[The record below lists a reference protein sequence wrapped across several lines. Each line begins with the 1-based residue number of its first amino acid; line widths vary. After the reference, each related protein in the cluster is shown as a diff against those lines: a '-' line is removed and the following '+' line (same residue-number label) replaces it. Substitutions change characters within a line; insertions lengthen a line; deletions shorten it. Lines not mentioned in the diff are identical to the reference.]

1 MSQRLEAELEESRRE
16 LRTAEA
22 EVARL
27 QALLGIDDAARVD
40 AHKEVLRPNLFAE
53 AEALPTVDTHSSPE
67 AKVALFRN
75 LFGGRNDVYA
85 QRWENAKTG
94 KSGWSPAV
102 RGGWGAARRRNPE
115 YLPFSDEVISA
126 QLAGRISA
134 GLYPLLSGDT
144 CRLLAADFDGRSW
157 ILDAL
162 AYLDTCRAV
171 GVPAALERSRS
182 GNGGHVWSFFTQ
194 PVEAAAARRLGARLL
209 REAMA
214 VRAELDLAS
223 YDRLFPAQDFVPKGS
238 FGNLIALPLQGEC
251 RQRRNTVFLD
261 PSTLEPWKDQ
271 WEFLSSVSR
280 LDAEAVDAAGEALR
294 PVDVGPAARR
304 LRQPATHVD
313 RPAPSRVC
321 AVLGTAISVEHIGL
335 PPALLASLKH
345 VASLHNPAFYERE
358 RLRLSTW
365 RVPRLVRCYQEDL
378 EHLHLPRG
386 LRNQVQAIVAEAGSQ
401 LVVTDGRPEPMQVSL
416 RFQGV
421 LNTQQQQAVD
431 NLAAHELGVLVAPP
445 GEGKTVMACALIA
458 HHGVPALV
466 LADRKPLLE
475 QWRARLESLLGL
487 NGSQIGQLGAG
498 RTRRSGIVDL
508 ASIQT
513 LVRRSDE
520 ENEALFSGY
529 GLVVVDE
536 CHHVPAQTVD
546 RCLRTAPTRRWLGLT
561 ATPYRRQ
568 GLEEI
573 IQMQCGPVRHNISI
587 KQSASS
593 ASLRR
598 ELVVHE
604 TLADPLAEPDA
615 HIQVLLRAL
624 AEDEERTASICDDV
638 AGAIQRGRNCLVL
651 TQRISHLEQICGGL
665 RGRKLDPLV
674 LRGGMGRKAQALV
687 ADQLAMRSGVYPLL
701 LVATGSFIGEGF
713 DCPRLDTVFFTFPF
727 AWKGSVVQYA
737 GRVLRSVDGKQDVEV
752 HDYVDVL
759 VPVIRQMHDKRLSG
773 YSLLGF
779 SVPRRLTRRGS

>member
-1 MSQRLEAELEESRRE
+1 MSQHLEAELEETRRE

-27 QALLGIDDAARVD
+27 QGLLGMGDRRSD
-40 AHKEVLRPNLFAE
+40 AHREVLRPRLFAE
-53 AEALPTVDTHSSPE
+53 AEPLPRVDTHSSPE
-67 AKVALFRN
+67 AKLR
-75 LFGGRNDVYA
+75 LYRILLSGRDDVYA

-115 YLPFSDEVISA
+115 YLPFSDEVIDA
-126 QLAGRISA
+126 HLAGRITA
-134 GLYPLLSGDT
+134 GLYPLLSDDA
-144 CRLLAADFDGRSW
+144 CRLLAADFDGRTW
-157 ILDAL
+157 VLDAL
-162 AYLDTCRAV
+162 AYLDACRAV

-182 GNGGHVWSFFTQ
+182 GNGGHVWMFFSQ
-194 PVEAAAARRLGARLL
+194 PVAAATARRLGARLL

-214 VRAELDLAS
+214 ARAELDLAS

-238 FGNLIALPLQGEC
+238 FGNLIALPVQGEC
-251 RQRRNTVFLD
+251 RRRGNTVFLD

-271 WEFLSSVSR
+271 WEFLSSVAR
-280 LDAEAVDAAGEALR
+280 LDTEAVEAAAEALR

-304 LRQPATHVD
+304 LRQPTRHAD
-313 RPAPSRVC
+313 RPAPPSIR
-321 AVLGTAISVEHIGL
+321 AVLGTAVSIERIGL

-386 LRNQVQAIVAEAGSQ
+386 LRTQIRAIVAEAGSQ
-401 LVVTDGRPEPMQVSL
+401 LVVTDRRPEPAKVSL

-421 LNTQQQQAVD
+421 LSSQQQQAMD
-431 NLAAHELGVLVAPP
+431 ALAAHELGVLVAPP
-445 GEGKTVMACALIA
+445 GEGKTVMACSLIA
-458 HHGVPALV
+458 HHGVPTLV
-466 LADRKPLLE
+466 LADRKPLIE
-475 QWRARLESLLGL
+475 QWRARLESLLDL
-487 NGSQIGQLGAG
+487 SSNQIGQLGAG

-513 LVRRSDE
+513 LVRRSQED
-520 ENEALFSGY
+520 NEALFSEY

-536 CHHVPAQTVD
+536 CHHIPAETVD

-573 IQMQCGPVRHNISI
+573 IQMHFGPVRHNISI

-593 ASLRR
+593 ALLRR
-598 ELVVHE
+598 ELIVHE
-604 TLADPLAEPDA
+604 TLADPSTAPDA
-615 HIQVLLRAL
+615 HIQDVLRAL
-624 AEDEERTASICDDV
+624 AEDEERTGSICDDV
-638 AGAIQRGRNCLVL
+638 AHAIQRGRNCLVL
-651 TQRISHLEQICGGL
+651 TQRISHLEQICEGL
-665 RGRKLDPLV
+665 RGRELDPLV
-674 LRGGMGRKAQALV
+674 LRGGMGRRAQSQV
-687 ADQLAMRSGVYPLL
+687 GDQLAARSGVSQLL
-701 LVATGSFIGEGF
+701 LVATGSYIGEGF

-737 GRVLRSVDGKQDVEV
+737 GRVLRSVEGKQDVEV

-759 VPVIRQMHDKRLSG
+759 VPVVRQMHNKRLSG

-779 SVPRRLTRRGS
+779 SVPRNLRTRRS